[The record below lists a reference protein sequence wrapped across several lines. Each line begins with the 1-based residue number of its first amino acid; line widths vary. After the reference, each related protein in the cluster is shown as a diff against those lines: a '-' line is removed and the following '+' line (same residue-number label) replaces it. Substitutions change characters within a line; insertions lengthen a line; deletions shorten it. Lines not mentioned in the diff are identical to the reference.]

1 METVEL
7 RPLFH
12 KERACIGIY
21 SQLSGRLNYH
31 FQKKAGAK
39 WSQSNKCWYVPC
51 TEKNYELLV
60 TSLKGIAT
68 LEVKE
73 LKKYLLERKKSEPS
87 KASANN
93 PAANQKK
100 PIEKAAPVNTYK

>member
-1 METVEL
+1 METVKL

-31 FQKKAGAK
+31 FQKKAGAN
-39 WSQSNKCWYVPC
+39 WSQAKKCWYVPC

-60 TSLKGIAT
+60 KSLKGIAT
-68 LEVKE
+68 LDVEE
-73 LKKYLLERKKSEPS
+73 LKKYLLERKKSDPS
-87 KASANN
+87 KASAIYQ
-93 PAANQKK
+93 AANQRR
-100 PIEKAAPVNTYK
+100 PVRKSDTCK